1 VRGLRWCGVALV
13 WVVLGVAANAQAGEW
28 LVSQHGKQVG
38 TARATVTR
46 AGSGF
51 TATAVVNVEM
61 QGLKYALS
69 KTEELTTQRGLEN
82 VELSAVVNGQ
92 AVRVTAKPEAGQLAL
107 TMAANGRTT
116 AAKLPLHVGAVLLP
130 DFDGGAWETL
140 LAVAA
145 AKNNRD
151 VWAVIPKQAGSV
163 EAVTLATY
171 ADEKG
176 TLDGKA
182 IAVRHL
188 VATIAG
194 AQTELFVGPGDE
206 LLQAELAQDGFA
218 LVRKGF
224 VLTPPA
230 RALHA
235 ADTRHCVQPLLAA
248 RSALRAARSSLA
260 GPLVIEREV

>member
-1 VRGLRWCGVALV
+1 MQGLRWMCVALA
-13 WVVLGVAANAQAGEW
+13 WVALGAAVQAQAGEW
-28 LVSQHGKQVG
+28 LISQHGKQVG
-38 TARATVTR
+38 TARAAVTK
-46 AGSGF
+46 AGGGYA
-51 TATAVVNVEM
+51 TTAVVSVEM

-69 KTEELTTQRGLEN
+69 KTEELTAQRALEH

-92 AVRVTAKPEAGQLAL
+92 AVRVVAKPEAGQLAL

-116 AAKLPLHVGAVLLP
+116 ASKLPLHAGAVLLP

-145 AKNNRD
+145 AQNNRD

-182 IAVRHL
+182 VTVHHL

-194 AQTELFVGPGDE
+194 AQTQLFVGQGNE

-230 RALHA
+230 RAG
-235 ADTRHCVQPLLAA
+235 A
-248 RSALRAARSSLA
+248 R
-260 GPLVIEREV
+260 P

>member
-1 VRGLRWCGVALV
+1 MSWCGIAVLWVAL
-13 WVVLGVAANAQAGEW
+13 GAASSAQMSEW

-38 TARATVTR
+38 TARATVR
-46 AGSGF
+46 QAGAGF
-51 TATAVVNVEM
+51 ATTAVVNVEM

-69 KTEELTTQRGLEN
+69 KTEALTAQRELAH

-92 AVRVTAKPEAGQLAL
+92 AVRVVAQPEAGQLAL
-107 TMAANGRTT
+107 TMAANGRSATT
-116 AAKLPLHVGAVLLP
+116 KLPLHAGAVLLP

-140 LAVAA
+140 LALAA
-145 AKNNRD
+145 AQNNRD
-151 VWAVIPKQAGSV
+151 VWAVLPKQAGSE

-176 TLDGKA
+176 TLDGRA
-182 IAVRHL
+182 IVAHHL

-194 AQTELFVGPGDE
+194 AETQLFVGQGNE
-206 LLQAELAQDGFA
+206 LLQAELAQEGFA

-230 RALHA
+230 RAGAALHA
-235 ADTRHCVQPLLAA
+235 ANA
-248 RSALRAARSSLA
+248 R
-260 GPLVIEREV
+260 

>member
-1 VRGLRWCGVALV
+1 MRGLHWSWVALV
-13 WVVLGVAANAQAGEW
+13 LSALGVAAQAQAGEW

-46 AGSGF
+46 AGSGYS
-51 TATAVVNVEM
+51 ATAVVSVEM

-69 KTEELTTQRGLEN
+69 KNEELTAQRALGH
-82 VELSAVVNGQ
+82 VELSAAVNGQ
-92 AVRVTAKPEAGQLAL
+92 AVRVTAKPEAGQLEL
-107 TMAANGRTT
+107 TMAASGRTT
-116 AAKLPLHVGAVLLP
+116 AAKLPLHAGAVLLP

-145 AKNNRD
+145 AQRNRD

-182 IAVRHL
+182 IAVHHL

-194 AQTELFVGPGDE
+194 AQTQLFVGPGNE
-206 LLQAELAQDGFA
+206 LLQAELPQDGFA

-230 RALHA
+230 RAGA
-235 ADTRHCVQPLLAA
+235 AG
-248 RSALRAARSSLA
+248 A
-260 GPLVIEREV
+260 GQ